1 MGYFWITFWGACGV
15 LIVIVG
21 LRIRSRARRAI
32 DRAPLSV
39 DDEAVR
45 RIIEEGV
52 LESVEDEPLDLDEI
66 EEEERRF
73 WEQTW
78 DEAEEL

>member
-1 MGYFWITFWGACGV
+1 MGYFWMIFWGACGA
-15 LIVIVG
+15 LIVFVG
-21 LRIRSRARRAI
+21 LRMRSRARREIA
-32 DRAPLSV
+32 RAELAV
-39 DDEAVR
+39 DDDDVR

-52 LESVEDEPLDLDEI
+52 LESAEDEPLDLDEI

-78 DEAEEL
+78 DEAEEW

>member
-1 MGYFWITFWGACGV
+1 MGYFWATFLGACGV
-15 LIVIVG
+15 LIVVVG
-21 LRIRSRARRAI
+21 LLMRNRARRAI
-32 DRAPLSV
+32 GRAELSV
-39 DDEAVR
+39 DDDAVR

-52 LESVEDEPLDLDEI
+52 LELAEDEPLDLDEI

-78 DEAEEL
+78 DEAEEW